1 MSFGRSET
9 FTALLALLHYWDDE
23 DFDKFVCTTF
33 TYPSIQMV
41 SVRIFIQETK
51 NVLVKD
57 DIHEYS
63 ALGEKFILI
72 KIYLVMS

>member
-33 TYPSIQMV
+33 TWINGFCPYV
-41 SVRIFIQETK
+41 FLYKKRRIF
-51 NVLVKD
+51 
-57 DIHEYS
+57 
-63 ALGEKFILI
+63 
-72 KIYLVMS
+72 